1 MKQPFQA
8 LYIHIPFC
16 TKRCAYCD
24 FPTNAVTYSSPFI
37 DSYIDQ
43 LIASIE
49 LASRANLLNLVRTI
63 YIGGGTPS
71 YIGVLRLCRLLEAL
85 ETNID
90 FAQVREF
97 TMEANPDSF
106 SEDIAAC
113 ATKCGVNRFS
123 IGVQSTDNNVL
134 HLLGRVHSASQALDA
149 LSIAY
154 SYTSNVSADIICG
167 VMDAAN
173 RKCQA
178 SNFPST
184 LKSLQD
190 VVSIG
195 ANHISVYPLT
205 IEEDTPLEH
214 LISTGQ
220 LLDIDEDKQADE
232 MLLAC
237 EFLTSQKPQPFE
249 RYEVSNYAL
258 SGCVSQHNMGYWT
271 GVPYL
276 GLGYGASSM
285 FDLADFNEVYT
296 SGAMQIWGMCEDLD
310 VMDFDSSSRS
320 QTDAALGACRDG
332 DQGAS
337 DYNYNEGRIR
347 ITTGAMHDV
356 CSNNSQRN
364 KCFIEK
370 LNSKQSASEDFMLK
384 MRMTQG
390 ISSSQL
396 RILQNVNP
404 ALVEAEQT
412 ILNKGL
418 ARWTEVAD
426 DDDEMFSSD
435 IAEHG
440 NAHKT
445 SSKHLV
451 PTQTGWLDGNELF
464 GAIWNTG
471 T

>member
-16 TKRCAYCD
+16 IKRCAYCD
-24 FPTNAVTYSSPFI
+24 FPTNAVPYSSPII

-43 LIASIE
+43 LITSIE
-49 LASRANLLNLVRTI
+49 HASRANLLNSVRTI

-85 ETNID
+85 EANVD
-90 FAQVREF
+90 FGQVREF
-97 TMEANPDSF
+97 TLEANPDSF
-106 SEDIAAC
+106 SEDIASC
-113 ATKCGVNRFS
+113 TTKRGVNRFS
-123 IGVQSTDNNVL
+123 IGVQSTDNDVL

-149 LSIAY
+149 LSIAR

-237 EFLTSQKPQPFE
+237 EFLASQKPQPFR

-258 SGCVSQHNMGYWT
+258 SGCASQHNMGYWT

-285 FDLADFNEVYT
+285 FDLADFNEVHT
-296 SGAMQIWGMCEDLD
+296 SGVMQVWGMCEDQYG
-310 VMDFDSSSRS
+310 SGA
-320 QTDAALGACRDG
+320 QAHAPLGASRDG
-332 DQGAS
+332 NYGAIK
-337 DYNYNEGRIR
+337 YNYSEGRIR
-347 ITTGAMHDV
+347 ITTGAMLGM

-370 LNSKQSASEDFMLK
+370 LTSKQSAAEDFMLK
-384 MRMTQG
+384 MRMTKG

-412 ILNKGL
+412 ILDKGL
-418 ARWTEVAD
+418 ARWAEHGD
-426 DDDEMFSSD
+426 DDGDKISSD
-435 IAEHG
+435 ITEHG
-440 NAHKT
+440 STHKT
-445 SSKHLV
+445 SSRRLV

>member
-16 TKRCAYCD
+16 VKRCAYCD
-24 FPTNAVTYSSPFI
+24 FPTNALPYSSPII

-43 LIASIE
+43 LITSIE
-49 LASRANLLNLVRTI
+49 LASRANLLNSVRTI

-71 YIGVLRLCRLLEAL
+71 YIGVSRMCRLLDVLEA
-85 ETNID
+85 NVD
-90 FAQVREF
+90 FAQVCEF

-106 SEDIAAC
+106 SENIASC
-113 ATKCGVNRFS
+113 ITKRGVNRFS

-134 HLLGRVHSASQALDA
+134 HLLGRVHNASQALDA
-149 LSIAY
+149 LSIAC

-173 RKCQA
+173 RKCRTP
-178 SNFPST
+178 NFSST

-214 LISTGQ
+214 LISTGS

-232 MLLAC
+232 MLMAC
-237 EFLTSQKPQPFE
+237 EFLTSQKPQSFG

-258 SGCVSQHNMGYWT
+258 SGCASQHNMGYWT

-285 FDLADFNEVYT
+285 FDLTDFNEVCASATLQVWGMYEDQDG
-296 SGAMQIWGMCEDLD
+296 SGAQAHVSLRA
-310 VMDFDSSSRS
+310 SR
-320 QTDAALGACRDG
+320 DDNYGAN
-332 DQGAS
+332 
-337 DYNYNEGRIR
+337 DYNYSEGRIR
-347 ITTGAMHDV
+347 ITAGAMHDI
-356 CSNNSQRN
+356 CSNNSQCN

-370 LNSKQSASEDFMLK
+370 LTPKQSAAEDFMLK
-384 MRMTQG
+384 MRMTKG

-418 ARWTEVAD
+418 AKWNE
-426 DDDEMFSSD
+426 DDEGDGDKISCD
-435 IAEHG
+435 IAKYG
-440 NAHKT
+440 NAYET
-445 SSKHLV
+445 SSKRLV